1 MSKVWIIVADDMS
14 AAKVAG
20 VAASTNEEVEAVV
33 LGSRERSEYV
43 ATLGVST
50 VFWYD
55 TTNTLAESY
64 AGAIAD
70 AALAAEVD
78 AIVAADEAV
87 ARVITGCIAA
97 KGNVLITSNVNALR
111 VEGDQVT
118 IERGVAEGS
127 SIQTLKAQRPAIAL
141 IGESVD
147 EIDPGNEPASIQQIE
162 VSVPDALTAGD
173 YHAPEDRK
181 FIFLQPRPMVSLIRN

>member
-1 MSKVWIIVADDMS
+1 M
-14 AAKVAG
+14 
-20 VAASTNEEVEAVV
+20 
-33 LGSRERSEYV
+33 
-43 ATLGVST
+43 
-50 VFWYD
+50 
-55 TTNTLAESY
+55 
-64 AGAIAD
+64 
-70 AALAAEVD
+70 AAEVD

-162 VSVPDALTAGD
+162 VSVPDALPQVTTMHLRIAG
-173 YHAPEDRK
+173 
-181 FIFLQPRPMVSLIRN
+181 LILLKHNAWFRVA

>member
-33 LGSRERSEYV
+33 LGSRERAEHV

-70 AALAAEVD
+70 APW
-78 AIVAADEAV
+78 
-87 ARVITGCIAA
+87 RQ
-97 KGNVLITSNVNALR
+97 K
-111 VEGDQVT
+111 
-118 IERGVAEGS
+118 
-127 SIQTLKAQRPAIAL
+127 
-141 IGESVD
+141 
-147 EIDPGNEPASIQQIE
+147 
-162 VSVPDALTAGD
+162 
-173 YHAPEDRK
+173 
-181 FIFLQPRPMVSLIRN
+181 

>member
-1 MSKVWIIVADDMS
+1 M
-14 AAKVAG
+14 
-20 VAASTNEEVEAVV
+20 
-33 LGSRERSEYV
+33 
-43 ATLGVST
+43 
-50 VFWYD
+50 
-55 TTNTLAESY
+55 AESY

-173 YHAPEDRK
+173 YHAPEDSGINLAEAQRVVFVWLRHWRK
-181 FIFLQPRPMVSLIRN
+181 RESCLDGRTGRGS